1 MTKTHLLL
9 QAAVWALVVTSA
21 NAFMS
26 SSATLSSAPADASP
40 QTGTTTTTTTSLNVI
55 SSRRS
60 ALQDVAKRITV
71 ASGIVASS
79 SLIGPTSALA
89 ETAMDAAP
97 VEMKLFSDEL
107 FVVNIPKRFF
117 ALRRRAK
124 GDLPDEKTGQGR
136 RGSSI
141 FR

>member
-1 MTKTHLLL
+1 M
-9 QAAVWALVVTSA
+9 
-21 NAFMS
+21 
-26 SSATLSSAPADASP
+26 
-40 QTGTTTTTTTSLNVI
+40 
-55 SSRRS
+55 
-60 ALQDVAKRITV
+60 

>member
-26 SSATLSSAPADASP
+26 STHPTSGPASP
-40 QTGTTTTTTTSLNVI
+40 QTGTTTTTSLNVI
-55 SSRRS
+55 ASRRS
-60 ALQDVAKRITV
+60 ALQDVAKRV
-71 ASGIVASS
+71 AAASGIATSS
-79 SLIGPTSALA
+79 SLIGPNSALA
-89 ETAMDAAP
+89 ETVADAAP